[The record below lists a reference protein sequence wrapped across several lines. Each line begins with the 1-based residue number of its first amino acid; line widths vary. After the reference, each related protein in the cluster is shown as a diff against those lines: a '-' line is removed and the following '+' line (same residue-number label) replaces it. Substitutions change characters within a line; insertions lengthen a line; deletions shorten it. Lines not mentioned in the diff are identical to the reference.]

1 MSRCNRTPASTGRV
15 SARRASG
22 WGARSITW
30 CRSVTALPWATT
42 LCSALRSALPARL
55 KWATTS
61 FLPDRSASP
70 DTATLGMAWWPPLSP
85 ESPTMCPPD
94 ERSADILRST
104 IGNGCAQPKKKTCIS
119 EKRWS
124 TLSAHQTQI
133 AASNGFMS
141 KEFFTG
147 PPDDGQGSGIA
158 VVTPP
163 ASEALIRV
171 LLLDDHSEN
180 LLLRSTIL
188 RKYGYV
194 TETASTIHEAIEL
207 LDQID
212 IAVLDYHLGAG
223 QFGTEVAAELR
234 RRRPEVP
241 IIILSATLERRFG
254 GVEDMHLLKGYSSI
268 DDLVNALRSFEA
280 KLRGKPVVVNARD
293 FFYSRI
299 NMAMGDDVLLEIL
312 DGDGN
317 WQYVNDACAR
327 LLERPRDWFPG
338 KNMFLEMP
346 DLAAD
351 WREILRTVAEK
362 RETYIDRTYRG
373 LLNLPRKGEEWVWN
387 VLAFPLTLHNDE
399 TGVVLT
405 ARILER
411 KTLL

>member
-1 MSRCNRTPASTGRV
+1 
-15 SARRASG
+15 
-22 WGARSITW
+22 
-30 CRSVTALPWATT
+30 
-42 LCSALRSALPARL
+42 
-55 KWATTS
+55 
-61 FLPDRSASP
+61 
-70 DTATLGMAWWPPLSP
+70 
-85 ESPTMCPPD
+85 
-94 ERSADILRST
+94 
-104 IGNGCAQPKKKTCIS
+104 
-119 EKRWS
+119 
-124 TLSAHQTQI
+124 
-133 AASNGFMS
+133 MS
-141 KEFFTG
+141 KEIFNG
-147 PPDDGQGSGIA
+147 PPDDERNSDGRDFGGQDSGVA
-158 VVTPP
+158 VASPP
-163 ASEALIRV
+163 AAETLIRV

-194 TETASTIHEAIEL
+194 SETASTIHDALEL

-299 NMAMGDDVLLEIL
+299 NMAMGDDVLLEVL
-312 DGDGN
+312 DGEGN
-317 WQYVNDACAR
+317 WQYVNETCAR
-327 LLERPRDWFPG
+327 LFERPTEWFQG
-338 KNMFLEMP
+338 RNMFEEFPEISP
-346 DLAAD
+346 D
-351 WREILRTVAEK
+351 WQEILQTVVTT

-387 VLAFPLTLHNDE
+387 VLAFPMTLHNNQP
-399 TGVVLT
+399 GVVLS

-411 KTLL
+411 KS